1 MLTTVPKGL
10 LFDLDGTLI
19 DSVDDLVIA
28 INQTLS
34 EIGAR
39 PLSRNEVCSFIGKG
53 ARNMVQRSLTA
64 VLGEKPDEHLVDKLY
79 LSYVHNMQSLDGKYS
94 KLLPHVTS
102 SLMALKQAGFKLA
115 VVTNKPSIVVEP
127 ILKRFELTEYF
138 SIALGAD
145 SVEHPKPAPDM
156 LEAAAKALGLSI
168 NETVMIG
175 DSMNDALAAKNARI
189 MALLLKTGYNEGIN
203 IEDWV
208 QINTP
213 NFPVFDSMQELS
225 QYLLPFQRS

>member
-1 MLTTVPKGL
+1 MLTTAPKGL

-39 PLSRNEVCSFIGKG
+39 PLSRDEVCTFIGKG
-53 ARNMVQRSLTA
+53 ARNMVHRSLTA
-64 VLGEKPDEHLVDKLY
+64 VLGDKPDEHLVDRLY

-102 SLMALKQAGFKLA
+102 SLTALKQAGFKLA
-115 VVTNKPSIVVEP
+115 VVTNKPSIVIEP
-127 ILKRFELTEYF
+127 ILKRFELTKYF
-138 SIALGAD
+138 STVLGAD

-156 LEAAAKALGLSI
+156 LEAAAKALDLKI
-168 NETVMIG
+168 DETVMIG
-175 DSMNDALAAKNARI
+175 DSMNDALAAKNAGI
-189 MALLLKTGYNEGIN
+189 TALLLKTGYNEGIN

>member
-138 SIALGAD
+138 S
-145 SVEHPKPAPDM
+145 
-156 LEAAAKALGLSI
+156 KALGLSI

-175 DSMNDALAAKNARI
+175 DSMNDALAAKNAGI